1 MTTLWSRAFCGRA
14 TAPQHGRF
22 FIPPEYFRLRS
33 GSAAGRED
41 AVADRAAVKAPLLAP
56 VVRPEALAAALP
68 GLECRHRR
76 GPRVPHVAGHCG
88 SHRRDPVRGRVVA
101 QPQDLERG

>member
-14 TAPQHGRF
+14 IAPQHGRF

-33 GSAAGRED
+33 DWAAERED
-41 AVADRAAVKAPLLAP
+41 AVADRAAVKAPLLAQ
-56 VVRPEALAAALP
+56 VVRPEVLAAALP

-76 GPRVPHVAGHCG
+76 GPRVPPVGDHCG
-88 SHRRDPVRGRVVA
+88 SHRRDPDRGRVVA
-101 QPQDLERG
+101 RLRD